1 MGRHFLNRSAG
12 WPCLSQRAELIRELL
27 AMPGPPG
34 VRVVLALVVYLP
46 GAFGRL
52 VLPFLG
58 PLTAT

>member
-1 MGRHFLNRSAG
+1 VR
-12 WPCLSQRAELIRELL
+12 
-27 AMPGPPG
+27 G
-34 VRVVLALVVYLP
+34 VRIVLALVMFLS